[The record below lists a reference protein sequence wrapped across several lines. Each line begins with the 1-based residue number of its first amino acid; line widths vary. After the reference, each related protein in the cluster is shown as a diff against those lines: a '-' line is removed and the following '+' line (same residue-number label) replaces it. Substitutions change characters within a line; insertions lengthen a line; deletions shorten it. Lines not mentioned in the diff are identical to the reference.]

1 MVYRIYVDSA
11 KRRSGHQFDFEYD
24 ITGVVTSRYLVGK
37 TWMAA
42 VEWCTPVRYSASSS
56 VFAKDAAAPGT
67 VLLTCPEFAA
77 ENTLDAWTGSSS
89 PTLCALQNYAQLGY
103 YGLTADTPYLR
114 RAHLGCLVT
123 GDRLQ
128 QAGRLR
134 FRLVAPKMSSSTVGF
149 YTLLQPGAYTNGT
162 TVYGAD
168 FQFSLVLW
176 EPTPGY
182 IDRSMTPTYPYY
194 KLWLSSRSRTSGGSS
209 VRAQLPFRFPVN
221 GDMST
226 GMWRVVVESFSLL
239 THGVTQANVASGG
252 VAVVC
257 NELAADSLAA
267 RPNVIGF
274 LGRSY
279 RAGETQAYGQVLT
292 IKPACSDAVGR
303 PVRAQLDRLSSLTIE
318 LLDAATLQPP
328 LFPGL
333 LSEWVCCL
341 TFFRVK

>member
-11 KRRSGHQFDFEYD
+11 KRSSGHQFDFDFD
-24 ITGVVTSRYLVGK
+24 IAGVVTSRYLVGK

-42 VEWCTPVRYSASSS
+42 VEWCTPVRYSTSSS

-77 ENTLDAWTGSSS
+77 ENTLEAWTGSTSQ
-89 PTLCALQNYAQLGY
+89 TLCALQNYAQLGY
-103 YGLTADTPYLR
+103 YGLSADTPYLR
-114 RAHLGCLVT
+114 RAHLGSLVT

-134 FRLVAPKMSSSTVGF
+134 FRLVAPKVSPTTVGF

-176 EPTPGY
+176 EPTPGF

-194 KLWLSSRSRTSGGSS
+194 KLWLSSRSRTSGGTTA
-209 VRAQLPFRFPVN
+209 RAQLPFRFPIN
-221 GDMST
+221 GAMST
-226 GMWRVVVESFSLL
+226 GAWQVVVESFSLL
-239 THGVTQANVASGG
+239 NHSATAASLAPG
-252 VAVVC
+252 VAVAC

-279 RAGETQAYGQVLT
+279 RAGETTLYGQVLT

-318 LLDAATLQPP
+318 LLDAATLQP
-328 LFPGL
+328 LVSPGL